1 VAPGGTGSHHI
12 VDNVVHFARVLR
24 AAGLPA
30 GPDRVLRAIEAIEL
44 VGVSRRSDVHAALA
58 AVMVDRHE
66 QQALFDAAFEAFW
79 RDPKLLERLMYLALP
94 KVSGRAE
101 PDSAQTLR
109 RLQEALAPR
118 REAAKAP
125 EQPQPP
131 QEERFEATLTWSD
144 RERLQKADFAT
155 MTSEEFAQAKRL
167 AQEMPL
173 PLAPLVTRRHVPAA
187 SGAPDLRR
195 TMQRSLRAPDSL
207 VPAWSAPR
215 RRPPPLV
222 VLLDISGSMER
233 YTRLFLH
240 FVHGLSQRH
249 PVHTLVFGT
258 RLTNITHCLR
268 HRDPDLAMQR
278 ADALVQDWSGGT
290 RIATNLHEFN
300 RLWARRLL
308 TGNAAMLLVTDG
320 LDRDE
325 GGDLGREVALLS
337 RFAHQLIWL
346 NPLLRFEG
354 FAPKAAGIRAIL
366 PHVDRFLPMHN
377 LASLADLGRA
387 LRSAAGN
394 GFAGRLALN
403 TEHRHEPAR

>member
-1 VAPGGTGSHHI
+1 
-12 VDNVVHFARVLR
+12 
-24 AAGLPA
+24 
-30 GPDRVLRAIEAIEL
+30 
-44 VGVSRRSDVHAALA
+44 
-58 AVMVDRHE
+58 
-66 QQALFDAAFEAFW
+66 
-79 RDPKLLERLMYLALP
+79 
-94 KVSGRAE
+94 
-101 PDSAQTLR
+101 
-109 RLQEALAPR
+109 
-118 REAAKAP
+118 
-125 EQPQPP
+125 
-131 QEERFEATLTWSD
+131 
-144 RERLQKADFAT
+144 
-155 MTSEEFAQAKRL
+155 
-167 AQEMPL
+167 
-173 PLAPLVTRRHVPAA
+173 
-187 SGAPDLRR
+187 
-195 TMQRSLRAPDSL
+195 MQRSLR
-207 VPAWSAPR
+207 
-215 RRPPPLV
+215 PPLV